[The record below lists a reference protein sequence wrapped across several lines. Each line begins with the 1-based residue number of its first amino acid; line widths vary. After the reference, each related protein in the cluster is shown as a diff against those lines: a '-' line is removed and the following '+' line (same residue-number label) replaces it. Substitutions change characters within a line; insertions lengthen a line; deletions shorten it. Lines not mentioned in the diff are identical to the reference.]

1 MKEKEEKKVLLSRE
15 EIEKQMAAFAEEYA
29 GTEFDLDPALEAAGI
44 ECLLANSEWNLP
56 KE

>member
-1 MKEKEEKKVLLSRE
+1 MKEKEEKAFLGSRE
-15 EIEKQMAAFAEEYA
+15 EIEEQMADFAKEYA